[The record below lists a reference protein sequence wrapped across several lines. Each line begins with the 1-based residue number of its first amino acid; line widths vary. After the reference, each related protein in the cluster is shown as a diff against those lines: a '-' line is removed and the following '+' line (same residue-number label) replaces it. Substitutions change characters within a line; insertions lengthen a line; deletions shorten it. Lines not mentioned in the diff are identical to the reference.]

1 MAIEAGQS
9 STGSIKTELRENAVG
24 LPGILMQG
32 IATIGPS
39 FAILASFVFIV
50 GFAGL
55 VTPWAFLFGGI
66 LLGLQALSAAQLA
79 KVFPSAGGWYTWI
92 ARAFHP
98 RAGFF
103 AGVLFSIWLPPVA
116 TLTMSYLAET
126 VLEPSIKAEYGVDI
140 LWWIWVIAG
149 VALVIFFAYQGIS
162 ISEKALII
170 TGGIEI
176 VIMVGL
182 AFTGLVSPG
191 PGGFSLAPLNPGNFG
206 LAGNLFLGVVFS
218 IFAFS
223 GWEST
228 GPLAEESRNPKRNVP
243 IGLVGSVA
251 VLTVY
256 FVFVTWG
263 YLVGI
268 GTSKVG
274 GIATATTFP
283 VQTLAQRVWGGA
295 WVLLL
300 FALLNSAIALSIA
313 CFNGGTRT
321 WYAMGRSGVLP
332 KMVGKVNAKRKTPD
346 NAIALQ
352 VGVQVIAFL
361 CVLIWG
367 AANVFFSWANA
378 ITIGLVLMY
387 VLCNIGVVKYYLTE
401 GRAHPGRLEVLL
413 LPVHQHRAGV
423 LGPDDLH
430 RRPRAH
436 RGHPDLPQGGRQR
449 GLDAPGA
456 AGVRADRW
464 SLGQAGGWR
473 TGDPGARAAAG
484 AAARAAACATAG
496 AAAGAGRADHRRG
509 QRHRCRGCG
518 TVRRPRSGPDPP
530 GRGRRPGDRGRRGD
544 QRPG

>member
-1 MAIEAGQS
+1 MAVEAGKP
-9 STGSIKTELRENAVG
+9 STGSVKTELRENAVG
-24 LPGILMQG
+24 LPGMLMQG

-50 GFAGL
+50 SFAGL
-55 VTPWAFLFGGI
+55 VTPWAYLFGGI

-116 TLTMSYLAET
+116 TLTMSFLAKT
-126 VLEPSIKAEYGVDI
+126 VLEPSIKAEYGVDVP
-140 LWWIWVIAG
+140 WWIWVVAG

-170 TGGIEI
+170 TGLIEI

-182 AFTGLVSPG
+182 AFTALASPG
-191 PGGFSLAPLNPGNFG
+191 PGGFSFGPLNPANFG

-243 IGLVGSVA
+243 IGLVGSV
-251 VLTVY
+251 VILTIY

-268 GTSKVG
+268 GVCKVG
-274 GIATATTFP
+274 SIPTATAFP
-283 VQTLAQRVWGGA
+283 VATMAQRVWGGA

-332 KMVGKVNAKRKTPD
+332 KMVGKVNPVRKTPV
-346 NAIALQ
+346 NAISLQ
-352 VGVQVIAFL
+352 VGVQVLAFA

-367 AANVFFSWANA
+367 AENVFFSWANA
-378 ITIGLVLMY
+378 ITIGLVFMY
-387 VLCNIGVVKYYLTE
+387 VLCNIGVVRYYLTE
-401 GRAHPGRLEVLL
+401 GRGQFNPVLHL
-413 LPVHQHRAGV
+413 VVPVVAS
-423 LGPDDLH
+423 
-430 RRPRAH
+430 
-436 RGHPDLPQGGRQR
+436 
-449 GLDAPGA
+449 A
-456 AGVRADRW
+456 AGILVVWKSYFSPFTSTGPVFWGLMTFIVVLALTVVILIYLKVAGKEDWMRRAQ
-464 SLGQAGGWR
+464 LVFEQTGG
-473 TGDPGARAAAG
+473 
-484 AAARAAACATAG
+484 
-496 AAAGAGRADHRRG
+496 H
-509 QRHRCRGCG
+509 
-518 TVRRPRSGPDPP
+518 
-530 GRGRRPGDRGRRGD
+530 
-544 QRPG
+544 

>member
-9 STGSIKTELRENAVG
+9 GTGTIKTELRENAVG

-50 GFAGL
+50 GFAGI

-116 TLTMSYLAET
+116 TLTMSYLAKT
-126 VLEPSIKAEYGVDI
+126 VLEPSIKAEYGVDVP
-140 LWWIWVIAG
+140 WWIWVIAG

-170 TGGIEI
+170 TGLIEI

-182 AFTGLVSPG
+182 AFTGLASPG

-243 IGLVGSVA
+243 IGLVGSVV
-251 VLTVY
+251 VLTIY
-256 FVFVTWG
+256 FVFVCWG

-268 GTSKVG
+268 GVSKVG
-274 GIATATTFP
+274 SIPTATAFP
-283 VQTLAQRVWGGA
+283 VATMAQRVWGGA

-332 KMVGKVNAKRKTPD
+332 KMVGKVNPVRKTPV
-346 NAIALQ
+346 NAISLQ
-352 VGVQVIAFL
+352 VGVQVLAFV

-367 AANVFFSWANA
+367 AENVFFSWANA

-387 VLCNIGVVKYYLTE
+387 VLCNIGVVRYYLTE
-401 GRAHPGRLEVLL
+401 GRGQFNPLLHIVVPVITVVILIYLRVTGREDWTR
-413 LPVHQHRAGV
+413 RAQLV
-423 LGPDDLH
+423 FE
-430 RRPRAH
+430 
-436 RGHPDLPQGGRQR
+436 QSGG
-449 GLDAPGA
+449 
-456 AGVRADRW
+456 
-464 SLGQAGGWR
+464 
-473 TGDPGARAAAG
+473 
-484 AAARAAACATAG
+484 C
-496 AAAGAGRADHRRG
+496 H
-509 QRHRCRGCG
+509 
-518 TVRRPRSGPDPP
+518 
-530 GRGRRPGDRGRRGD
+530 
-544 QRPG
+544 

>member
-1 MAIEAGQS
+1 VAVETGQS
-9 STGSIKTELRENAVG
+9 STGSVRTDLRENAIG
-24 LPGILMQG
+24 LPGVLMQG

-50 GFAGL
+50 GFAGI

-92 ARAFHP
+92 ARSFHP

-116 TLTMSYLAET
+116 TLTMCYLAKT

-140 LWWIWVIAG
+140 YWWIWVLVG
-149 VALVIFFAYQGIS
+149 VALVIFFAYRGIA

-170 TGGIEI
+170 TGLIEI
-176 VIMVGL
+176 VIMVALAFSGL
-182 AFTGLVSPG
+182 ASPG
-191 PGGFSLAPLNPGNFG
+191 KGGFSFAPLNPANFG
-206 LAGNLFLGVVFS
+206 VAGNLFLGVVFS

-263 YLVGI
+263 YLNGI
-268 GTSKVG
+268 GVAKVG
-274 GIATATTFP
+274 SIATASAFP
-283 VQTLAQRVWGGA
+283 VATLAQRVWGGA

-332 KMVGKVNAKRKTPD
+332 SMVGKVDAKRKTPD
-346 NAIALQ
+346 NAIGLQ

-361 CVLIWG
+361 CVIIFG
-367 AANVFFSWANA
+367 VENVFFSWANA
-378 ITIGLVLMY
+378 ITIGLVFMY
-387 VLCNIGVVKYYLTE
+387 VLCNIGVVRYYLTE
-401 GRAHPGRLEVLL
+401 ARAQFNPVLHVVVPL
-413 LPVHQHRAGV
+413 VATAAGV
-423 LGPDDLH
+423 LVVWKSYFSPFTSTGPVFWGLMTFIAVLALTVLILIYLRVSGKEDWM
-430 RRPRAH
+430 RRAQLVFEQSG
-436 RGHPDLPQGGRQR
+436 GH
-449 GLDAPGA
+449 
-456 AGVRADRW
+456 
-464 SLGQAGGWR
+464 
-473 TGDPGARAAAG
+473 
-484 AAARAAACATAG
+484 
-496 AAAGAGRADHRRG
+496 
-509 QRHRCRGCG
+509 
-518 TVRRPRSGPDPP
+518 
-530 GRGRRPGDRGRRGD
+530 
-544 QRPG
+544 

>member
-1 MAIEAGQS
+1 MAVEAGKP
-9 STGSIKTELRENAVG
+9 STGSVKTELRENAVG
-24 LPGILMQG
+24 LPGMLMQG

-50 GFAGL
+50 SFAGL
-55 VTPWAFLFGGI
+55 VTPWAYLFGGI

-116 TLTMSYLAET
+116 TLTMAFLAKT

-140 LWWIWVIAG
+140 PWWIWVVAG

-170 TGGIEI
+170 TGLIEI
-176 VIMVGL
+176 VIMVAL
-182 AFTGLVSPG
+182 AFTGLASPG
-191 PGGFSLAPLNPGNFG
+191 PGGFSFGPLNPGNFG
-206 LAGNLFLGVVFS
+206 LASNLFLGVVFS

-228 GPLAEESRNPKRNVP
+228 GPLAEESKNPKRNVP
-243 IGLVGSVA
+243 IGLVGSV
-251 VLTVY
+251 VILTIY

-268 GTSKVG
+268 GVSKVG
-274 GIATATTFP
+274 SIPTASAFP
-283 VQTLAQRVWGGA
+283 VATLAQRVWGGA

-332 KMVGKVNAKRKTPD
+332 KMVGKVNPTRKTPV
-346 NAIALQ
+346 NAIGLQ
-352 VGVQVIAFL
+352 VGVQVLAFA

-367 AANVFFSWANA
+367 AEDVFFSWANA

-387 VLCNIGVVKYYLTE
+387 VLCNIGVVRYYLTE
-401 GRAHPGRLEVLL
+401 GRGQFNPLL
-413 LPVHQHRAGV
+413 HIVVPVIAS
-423 LGPDDLH
+423 
-430 RRPRAH
+430 
-436 RGHPDLPQGGRQR
+436 
-449 GLDAPGA
+449 A
-456 AGVRADRW
+456 AGIVVVWKSYFSPFTSTGPVFWGLMTFIVVLVLTVVILIYLRVTGREDWMRRAQLVFEQ
-464 SLGQAGGWR
+464 SGG
-473 TGDPGARAAAG
+473 G
-484 AAARAAACATAG
+484 
-496 AAAGAGRADHRRG
+496 H
-509 QRHRCRGCG
+509 
-518 TVRRPRSGPDPP
+518 
-530 GRGRRPGDRGRRGD
+530 
-544 QRPG
+544 

>member
-1 MAIEAGQS
+1 MAVEAGKP
-9 STGSIKTELRENAVG
+9 STGSVKTELRENAVG
-24 LPGILMQG
+24 LPGMLMQG

-50 GFAGL
+50 SFAGL
-55 VTPWAFLFGGI
+55 VTPWAYLFGGI

-116 TLTMSYLAET
+116 TLTMSFLAKT
-126 VLEPSIKAEYGVDI
+126 VLEPSIKAEYGVDVP
-140 LWWIWVIAG
+140 WWIWVVAG

-170 TGGIEI
+170 TGLIEI
-176 VIMVGL
+176 VIMVAL
-182 AFTGLVSPG
+182 AFTGLASPG
-191 PGGFSLAPLNPGNFG
+191 PGGFSFGPLNPGNFG

-228 GPLAEESRNPKRNVP
+228 GPLAEESKNPKRNVP
-243 IGLVGSVA
+243 IGLVGSV
-251 VLTVY
+251 VLLTVY

-268 GTSKVG
+268 GVSKVG
-274 GIATATTFP
+274 SIPTASAFP
-283 VQTLAQRVWGGA
+283 VATLAQRVWGGA

-332 KMVGKVNAKRKTPD
+332 KMVGKVNPTRKTPV
-346 NAIALQ
+346 NAISLQ
-352 VGVQVIAFL
+352 VGVQVLAFV

-367 AANVFFSWANA
+367 AEDVFFSWANA

-387 VLCNIGVVKYYLTE
+387 VLCNIGVVRYYLTE
-401 GRAHPGRLEVLL
+401 GRSQFNPLL
-413 LPVHQHRAGV
+413 HIVVPVVAS
-423 LGPDDLH
+423 
-430 RRPRAH
+430 
-436 RGHPDLPQGGRQR
+436 
-449 GLDAPGA
+449 A
-456 AGVRADRW
+456 AGIVVVWKSYFSPFTSTGPVFWGLMTFIVVLVLTVVILIYLRVTGREDWMRRAQLVFEQ
-464 SLGQAGGWR
+464 SGG
-473 TGDPGARAAAG
+473 G
-484 AAARAAACATAG
+484 
-496 AAAGAGRADHRRG
+496 H
-509 QRHRCRGCG
+509 
-518 TVRRPRSGPDPP
+518 
-530 GRGRRPGDRGRRGD
+530 
-544 QRPG
+544 

>member
-1 MAIEAGQS
+1 M
-9 STGSIKTELRENAVG
+9 
-24 LPGILMQG
+24 LMQG

-50 GFAGL
+50 SFAGL
-55 VTPWAFLFGGI
+55 VTPWAYLFGGI

-116 TLTMSYLAET
+116 TLTMSFLAKT
-126 VLEPSIKAEYGVDI
+126 VLEPSIKAEYGVDVP
-140 LWWIWVIAG
+140 WWIWVVAG

-170 TGGIEI
+170 TGLIEI
-176 VIMVGL
+176 VIMVAL
-182 AFTGLVSPG
+182 AFTGLASPG
-191 PGGFSLAPLNPGNFG
+191 PGGFSFGPLNPGNFG

-228 GPLAEESRNPKRNVP
+228 GPLAEESKNPKRNVP
-243 IGLVGSVA
+243 IGLVGSVV

-268 GTSKVG
+268 GVSKVG
-274 GIATATTFP
+274 SIPTASAFP
-283 VQTLAQRVWGGA
+283 VATLAQRVWGGA

-332 KMVGKVNAKRKTPD
+332 KMVGKVNPTRKTPV
-346 NAIALQ
+346 NAISLQ
-352 VGVQVIAFL
+352 VGVQVLAFV

-367 AANVFFSWANA
+367 AENVFFSWANA

-387 VLCNIGVVKYYLTE
+387 VLCNIGVVRYYLTE
-401 GRAHPGRLEVLL
+401 GRAQFNPLL
-413 LPVHQHRAGV
+413 HIVVPVVAS
-423 LGPDDLH
+423 
-430 RRPRAH
+430 
-436 RGHPDLPQGGRQR
+436 
-449 GLDAPGA
+449 A
-456 AGVRADRW
+456 AGVVVVWKSYFSPFTSTGPVFWGLMTFIVVLVLTVVILIYLRVTGREDWMRRAQLVFEQ
-464 SLGQAGGWR
+464 SGG
-473 TGDPGARAAAG
+473 G
-484 AAARAAACATAG
+484 
-496 AAAGAGRADHRRG
+496 H
-509 QRHRCRGCG
+509 
-518 TVRRPRSGPDPP
+518 
-530 GRGRRPGDRGRRGD
+530 
-544 QRPG
+544 

>member
-1 MAIEAGQS
+1 VAVEAGQTS
-9 STGSIKTELRENAVG
+9 KGSVKTELRENAVG
-24 LPGILMQG
+24 LPGMLMQG

-50 GFAGL
+50 GFAGI
-55 VTPWAFLFGGI
+55 VTPWAYLFGGI

-92 ARAFHP
+92 ARAFDP

-116 TLTMSYLAET
+116 TLTMSFLAKT
-126 VLEPSIKAEYGVDI
+126 VLEPSIKAEWGVDI
-140 LWWIWVIAG
+140 PWWIWVVAG
-149 VALVIFFAYQGIS
+149 VALVVFFAYQGIS
-162 ISEKALII
+162 ISEKALLI
-170 TGGIEI
+170 TGAIEI
-176 VIMVGL
+176 VIMVAL
-182 AFTGLVSPG
+182 AFTALASPG
-191 PGGFSLAPLNPGNFG
+191 PGGFSWGPLNPGNFG

-228 GPLAEESRNPKRNVP
+228 GPLAEESKNPKRNVP

-268 GTSKVG
+268 GVAKVG
-274 GIATATTFP
+274 SIPTASAFP
-283 VQTLAQRVWGGA
+283 VATLAQRVWGGA

-332 KMVGKVNAKRKTPD
+332 KMVGKVNPARKTPV
-346 NAIALQ
+346 NAITLQ
-352 VGVQVIAFL
+352 VGVQVIAFI

-367 AANVFFSWANA
+367 AENVFFSWANA

-387 VLCNIGVVKYYLTE
+387 VLCNIGVVKYYATE
-401 GRAHPGRLEVLL
+401 GRGQFNPLL
-413 LPVHQHRAGV
+413 HVVIPVVAS
-423 LGPDDLH
+423 
-430 RRPRAH
+430 
-436 RGHPDLPQGGRQR
+436 
-449 GLDAPGA
+449 A
-456 AGVRADRW
+456 AGIVVVWKSYFSPFTSTGPVFWGLMTFIVVLVLTVAALIYLRVSGHEDWMRRAQ
-464 SLGQAGGWR
+464 LVFEQTGG
-473 TGDPGARAAAG
+473 
-484 AAARAAACATAG
+484 
-496 AAAGAGRADHRRG
+496 H
-509 QRHRCRGCG
+509 
-518 TVRRPRSGPDPP
+518 
-530 GRGRRPGDRGRRGD
+530 
-544 QRPG
+544 

>member
-1 MAIEAGQS
+1 MAVEAGKP
-9 STGSIKTELRENAVG
+9 STGSVKTELRENAVG
-24 LPGILMQG
+24 LPGMLMQG

-50 GFAGL
+50 SFAGL
-55 VTPWAFLFGGI
+55 VTPWAYLFGGI

-116 TLTMSYLAET
+116 TLTMAFLAKT
-126 VLEPSIKAEYGVDI
+126 VLEPSIKAEYGVDVP
-140 LWWIWVIAG
+140 WWIWVVAG

-170 TGGIEI
+170 TGLIEI
-176 VIMVGL
+176 VIMVAL
-182 AFTGLVSPG
+182 AFTGLASPG
-191 PGGFSLAPLNPGNFG
+191 PGGFSFGPLNPGNFG

-228 GPLAEESRNPKRNVP
+228 GPLAEESKNPKRNVP
-243 IGLVGSVA
+243 IGLVGSV
-251 VLTVY
+251 VLLTVY

-268 GTSKVG
+268 GVSKVG
-274 GIATATTFP
+274 SIPTASAFP
-283 VQTLAQRVWGGA
+283 VATLAQRVWGGA

-332 KMVGKVNAKRKTPD
+332 KMVGKVNPTRKTPV
-346 NAIALQ
+346 NAISLQ
-352 VGVQVIAFL
+352 VGVQVLAFV

-367 AANVFFSWANA
+367 AEDVFFSWANA

-387 VLCNIGVVKYYLTE
+387 VLCNIGVVRYYLTE
-401 GRAHPGRLEVLL
+401 GRAQFNPLL
-413 LPVHQHRAGV
+413 HIVVPAVAS
-423 LGPDDLH
+423 
-430 RRPRAH
+430 
-436 RGHPDLPQGGRQR
+436 
-449 GLDAPGA
+449 A
-456 AGVRADRW
+456 AGVVVVWKSYFSPFTSTGPVFWGLMTFIVVLVLTVVILIYLRVTGREDWMRRAQLVFEQ
-464 SLGQAGGWR
+464 SGG
-473 TGDPGARAAAG
+473 G
-484 AAARAAACATAG
+484 
-496 AAAGAGRADHRRG
+496 H
-509 QRHRCRGCG
+509 
-518 TVRRPRSGPDPP
+518 
-530 GRGRRPGDRGRRGD
+530 
-544 QRPG
+544 

>member
-1 MAIEAGQS
+1 MAVEAGQTS
-9 STGSIKTELRENAVG
+9 KGSVKTELRENAVG
-24 LPGILMQG
+24 LPGMLMQG

-50 GFAGL
+50 GFAGI
-55 VTPWAFLFGGI
+55 VTPWAFLFGGV

-103 AGVLFSIWLPPVA
+103 AGVLFSVWLPPVA
-116 TLTMSYLAET
+116 ALTLSYLSKT

-140 LWWIWVIAG
+140 QWWIWVLVG
-149 VALVIFFAYQGIS
+149 LALVIYFAYQGIT

-170 TGGIEI
+170 TGSIEI
-176 VIMVGL
+176 VIMVAL
-182 AFTGLVSPG
+182 AFTGLASPG
-191 PGGFSLAPLNPGNFG
+191 PGGFSWAPLNPAHFG

-228 GPLAEESRNPKRNVP
+228 GPLAEESKNPKRNVP
-243 IGLVGSVA
+243 IGLVGSVL
-251 VLTVY
+251 VLMVY

-263 YLVGI
+263 YLVGT
-268 GTSKVG
+268 GVNKV
-274 GIATATTFP
+274 AVTANPNGPFP
-283 VQTLAQRVWGGA
+283 VAIMAQRVWSGA

-332 KMVGKVNAKRKTPD
+332 RALGKVNPRRKTPI
-346 NAIALQ
+346 NAIH
-352 VGVQVIAFL
+352 VQVAVQALAFVF
-361 CVLIWG
+361 VLIYG

-387 VLCNIGVVKYYLTE
+387 ILCNIGVVKYYLTE
-401 GRAHPGRLEVLL
+401 ARSQFNPLL
-413 LPVHQHRAGV
+413 HLVVPVVAS
-423 LGPDDLH
+423 
-430 RRPRAH
+430 
-436 RGHPDLPQGGRQR
+436 
-449 GLDAPGA
+449 A
-456 AGVRADRW
+456 AGVVVVWKSYFSPFTSTGPVFWGLMTFFGVLAITVIILIYLRVRGKEDWMRRAQLVFEQ
-464 SLGQAGGWR
+464 SGG
-473 TGDPGARAAAG
+473 G
-484 AAARAAACATAG
+484 
-496 AAAGAGRADHRRG
+496 H
-509 QRHRCRGCG
+509 
-518 TVRRPRSGPDPP
+518 
-530 GRGRRPGDRGRRGD
+530 
-544 QRPG
+544 

>member
-1 MAIEAGQS
+1 MAVEAGKP
-9 STGSIKTELRENAVG
+9 STGSVKTELRENAVG
-24 LPGILMQG
+24 LPGMLMQG

-50 GFAGL
+50 SFAGL
-55 VTPWAFLFGGI
+55 VTPWAYLFGGI

-92 ARAFHP
+92 ARAFDP

-116 TLTMSYLAET
+116 TLTMSYLAKT
-126 VLEPSIKAEYGVDI
+126 VLEPSIKAEYGVDVP
-140 LWWIWVIAG
+140 WWIWVVAG

-170 TGGIEI
+170 TGLIEI
-176 VIMVGL
+176 VIMVAL
-182 AFTGLVSPG
+182 AFTGLASPG
-191 PGGFSLAPLNPGNFG
+191 PGGFSFGPLNPGNFG
-206 LAGNLFLGVVFS
+206 LASNLFLGVVFS

-228 GPLAEESRNPKRNVP
+228 GPLAEESKNPKRNVP
-243 IGLVGSVA
+243 IGLVGSV
-251 VLTVY
+251 VILTVY

-268 GTSKVG
+268 GVSKVG
-274 GIATATTFP
+274 SIPTASAFP
-283 VQTLAQRVWGGA
+283 VATMAQRVWGGA

-332 KMVGKVNAKRKTPD
+332 KMVGKVNPTRKTPV
-346 NAIALQ
+346 NAISLQ
-352 VGVQVIAFL
+352 VGVQVLAFA

-367 AANVFFSWANA
+367 AEDVFFSWANA

-401 GRAHPGRLEVLL
+401 GRGQFNPLL
-413 LPVHQHRAGV
+413 HIVVPVVAS
-423 LGPDDLH
+423 
-430 RRPRAH
+430 
-436 RGHPDLPQGGRQR
+436 
-449 GLDAPGA
+449 A
-456 AGVRADRW
+456 AGIVVVWKSYFSPFTSTGPVFWGLMTFIVVLVLTVVILIYLRVTGREDWMRRAQLVFEQ
-464 SLGQAGGWR
+464 SGG
-473 TGDPGARAAAG
+473 G
-484 AAARAAACATAG
+484 
-496 AAAGAGRADHRRG
+496 H
-509 QRHRCRGCG
+509 
-518 TVRRPRSGPDPP
+518 
-530 GRGRRPGDRGRRGD
+530 
-544 QRPG
+544 

>member
-1 MAIEAGQS
+1 MAVEAGKP
-9 STGSIKTELRENAVG
+9 STGSVKTELRENAVG
-24 LPGILMQG
+24 LPGMLMQG

-50 GFAGL
+50 SFAGL
-55 VTPWAFLFGGI
+55 VTPWAYLFGGI

-116 TLTMSYLAET
+116 TLTMAFLAKT
-126 VLEPSIKAEYGVDI
+126 VLEPSIKAEYGVDVP
-140 LWWIWVIAG
+140 WWIWVVAG

-170 TGGIEI
+170 TGLIEI
-176 VIMVGL
+176 VIMVAL
-182 AFTGLVSPG
+182 AFTGLASPG
-191 PGGFSLAPLNPGNFG
+191 PGGFSFGPLNPGNFG

-228 GPLAEESRNPKRNVP
+228 GPLAEESKNPKRNVP
-243 IGLVGSVA
+243 IGLVGSVV

-268 GTSKVG
+268 GVSKVG
-274 GIATATTFP
+274 SIPTASAFP
-283 VQTLAQRVWGGA
+283 VATLAQRVWGGA

-332 KMVGKVNAKRKTPD
+332 KMVGKVNPTRKTPV
-346 NAIALQ
+346 NAISLQ
-352 VGVQVIAFL
+352 VGVQVLAFV

-367 AANVFFSWANA
+367 AEDVFFSWANA

-387 VLCNIGVVKYYLTE
+387 VLCNIGVVRYYLTE
-401 GRAHPGRLEVLL
+401 GRAQFNPLL
-413 LPVHQHRAGV
+413 HIVVPVVAS
-423 LGPDDLH
+423 
-430 RRPRAH
+430 
-436 RGHPDLPQGGRQR
+436 
-449 GLDAPGA
+449 A
-456 AGVRADRW
+456 AGVVVVWKSYFSPFTSTGPVFWGLMTFIVVLVLTVVILIYLRVTGREDWMRRAQLVFEQ
-464 SLGQAGGWR
+464 SGG
-473 TGDPGARAAAG
+473 G
-484 AAARAAACATAG
+484 
-496 AAAGAGRADHRRG
+496 H
-509 QRHRCRGCG
+509 
-518 TVRRPRSGPDPP
+518 
-530 GRGRRPGDRGRRGD
+530 
-544 QRPG
+544 

>member
-1 MAIEAGQS
+1 MAVEAGKP
-9 STGSIKTELRENAVG
+9 STGSVKTELRENAVG
-24 LPGILMQG
+24 LPGMLMQG

-50 GFAGL
+50 SFAGL
-55 VTPWAFLFGGI
+55 VTPWAYLFGGI

-116 TLTMSYLAET
+116 TLTMSFLAKT
-126 VLEPSIKAEYGVDI
+126 VLEPSIKAEYGVDVP
-140 LWWIWVIAG
+140 WWIWVVAG

-170 TGGIEI
+170 TGLIEI
-176 VIMVGL
+176 VIMVAL
-182 AFTGLVSPG
+182 AFTGLASPG
-191 PGGFSLAPLNPGNFG
+191 PGGFSFGPLNPGNFG

-228 GPLAEESRNPKRNVP
+228 GPLAEESKNPKRNVP
-243 IGLVGSVA
+243 IGLVGSVV

-268 GTSKVG
+268 GVSKVG
-274 GIATATTFP
+274 SIPTASAFP
-283 VQTLAQRVWGGA
+283 VATLAQRVWGGA

-332 KMVGKVNAKRKTPD
+332 KMVGKVNPTRKTPV
-346 NAIALQ
+346 NAISLQ
-352 VGVQVIAFL
+352 VGVQVLAFV

-367 AANVFFSWANA
+367 AENVFFSWANA

-387 VLCNIGVVKYYLTE
+387 VLCNIGVVRYYLTE
-401 GRAHPGRLEVLL
+401 GRAQFNPLL
-413 LPVHQHRAGV
+413 HIVVPVIAS
-423 LGPDDLH
+423 
-430 RRPRAH
+430 
-436 RGHPDLPQGGRQR
+436 
-449 GLDAPGA
+449 A
-456 AGVRADRW
+456 AGVVVVWKSYFSPFTSTGPVFWGLMTFIVVLVLTVVILIYLRVTGREDWMRRAQLVFEQ
-464 SLGQAGGWR
+464 SGG
-473 TGDPGARAAAG
+473 G
-484 AAARAAACATAG
+484 
-496 AAAGAGRADHRRG
+496 H
-509 QRHRCRGCG
+509 
-518 TVRRPRSGPDPP
+518 
-530 GRGRRPGDRGRRGD
+530 
-544 QRPG
+544 

>member
-1 MAIEAGQS
+1 MAVEAGQS
-9 STGSIKTELRENAVG
+9 GTSKGTVASELRENAVG

-50 GFAGL
+50 GFAGI

-103 AGVLFSIWLPPVA
+103 AGVLFSVWLPPVA
-116 TLTMSYLAET
+116 TLTMSFLAKT
-126 VLEPSIKAEYGVDI
+126 VLEPSIKAEWGVDI
-140 LWWIWVIAG
+140 PWWIWVVLG
-149 VALVIFFAYQGIS
+149 VALVIFFAYQGIA

-170 TGGIEI
+170 TGSIEI
-176 VIMVGL
+176 VIMVAL
-182 AFTGLVSPG
+182 AFTGLASPG
-191 PGGFSLAPLNPGNFG
+191 PGGFSWAPLNPGNFG

-274 GIATATTFP
+274 SIPTAATWPVATM
-283 VQTLAQRVWGGA
+283 AQRVWGGA

-352 VGVQVIAFL
+352 VGVQVIAFV

-367 AANVFFSWANA
+367 ATDVFFSWANA

-387 VLCNIGVVKYYLTE
+387 VLCNIGVVRYYLTE
-401 GRAHPGRLEVLL
+401 GRAQFNPLL
-413 LPVHQHRAGV
+413 HIVVPVVAT
-423 LGPDDLH
+423 
-430 RRPRAH
+430 
-436 RGHPDLPQGGRQR
+436 
-449 GLDAPGA
+449 A
-456 AGVRADRW
+456 AGILVVWKSYFSPFTSTGPVFWGLMTFIVVLALTVVILIYLKVAGKEDWMRRAQ
-464 SLGQAGGWR
+464 LVFEQTGG
-473 TGDPGARAAAG
+473 
-484 AAARAAACATAG
+484 
-496 AAAGAGRADHRRG
+496 H
-509 QRHRCRGCG
+509 
-518 TVRRPRSGPDPP
+518 
-530 GRGRRPGDRGRRGD
+530 
-544 QRPG
+544 

>member
-1 MAIEAGQS
+1 MAVEAGQS
-9 STGSIKTELRENAVG
+9 GTGTVKTELRENAVG

-116 TLTMSYLAET
+116 TLTMSYLAKT

-140 LWWIWVIAG
+140 PWWIWVIAG

-170 TGGIEI
+170 TGLIEI

-191 PGGFSLAPLNPGNFG
+191 PGGFSFAPLNPGNFG

-243 IGLVGSVA
+243 IGLVGSVII
-251 VLTVY
+251 LTIY
-256 FVFVTWG
+256 FVFVCWG

-268 GTSKVG
+268 GVGKVG
-274 GIATATTFP
+274 TIPTATAFP
-283 VQTLAQRVWGGA
+283 VATMAQRVWGGA

-300 FALLNSAIALSIA
+300 FALLNSAVALSIA

-332 KMVGKVNAKRKTPD
+332 KMVGKVNPTRKTPV
-346 NAIALQ
+346 NAISLQ
-352 VGVQVIAFL
+352 VGVQVLAFA

-387 VLCNIGVVKYYLTE
+387 LLCNIGVVKYYLTE
-401 GRAHPGRLEVLL
+401 GRGQFNPVLHL
-413 LPVHQHRAGV
+413 VVPVVAS
-423 LGPDDLH
+423 
-430 RRPRAH
+430 
-436 RGHPDLPQGGRQR
+436 
-449 GLDAPGA
+449 A
-456 AGVRADRW
+456 AGILVVWKSYFSPFTSTGPVFWGLMTFIVVLALTVVILIYLRVAGKEDWMRRAQLVFEQ
-464 SLGQAGGWR
+464 SGG
-473 TGDPGARAAAG
+473 G
-484 AAARAAACATAG
+484 
-496 AAAGAGRADHRRG
+496 H
-509 QRHRCRGCG
+509 
-518 TVRRPRSGPDPP
+518 
-530 GRGRRPGDRGRRGD
+530 
-544 QRPG
+544 

>member
-1 MAIEAGQS
+1 MAVEAGKP
-9 STGSIKTELRENAVG
+9 STGSVKTELRENAVG
-24 LPGILMQG
+24 LPGMLMQG

-50 GFAGL
+50 SFAGL
-55 VTPWAFLFGGI
+55 VTPWAYLFGGI
-66 LLGLQALSAAQLA
+66 LLGLQALAAAQLA

-116 TLTMSYLAET
+116 TLTMAFLAKT
-126 VLEPSIKAEYGVDI
+126 VLEPSIKAEYGVDVP
-140 LWWIWVIAG
+140 WWIWVVAG

-170 TGGIEI
+170 TGLIEI
-176 VIMVGL
+176 VIMVAL
-182 AFTGLVSPG
+182 AFTGLASPG
-191 PGGFSLAPLNPGNFG
+191 PGGFSFGPLNPGNFG

-243 IGLVGSVA
+243 IGLVGSV
-251 VLTVY
+251 VILTIY

-268 GTSKVG
+268 GVSKVG
-274 GIATATTFP
+274 GISTASAFP
-283 VQTLAQRVWGGA
+283 VATMAQRVWGGA

-332 KMVGKVNAKRKTPD
+332 KMVGKVNPTRKTPV
-346 NAIALQ
+346 NAISLQ
-352 VGVQVIAFL
+352 VGVQALAFV

-367 AANVFFSWANA
+367 AEDVFFSWANA

-387 VLCNIGVVKYYLTE
+387 VLCNIGVVRYYLTE
-401 GRAHPGRLEVLL
+401 GRGQFNPLL
-413 LPVHQHRAGV
+413 HIVVPVVAS
-423 LGPDDLH
+423 
-430 RRPRAH
+430 
-436 RGHPDLPQGGRQR
+436 
-449 GLDAPGA
+449 A
-456 AGVRADRW
+456 AGIVVVWKSYFSPFTSTGPVFWGLMTFIVVLVLTVVILIYLRVTGREDWMRRAQLVFEQ
-464 SLGQAGGWR
+464 SGG
-473 TGDPGARAAAG
+473 G
-484 AAARAAACATAG
+484 
-496 AAAGAGRADHRRG
+496 H
-509 QRHRCRGCG
+509 
-518 TVRRPRSGPDPP
+518 
-530 GRGRRPGDRGRRGD
+530 
-544 QRPG
+544 

>member
-1 MAIEAGQS
+1 MAVEAGES
-9 STGSIKTELRENAVG
+9 GTGTVKTELRENAVS

-50 GFAGL
+50 SFAGL

-116 TLTMSYLAET
+116 TLTMSYLAKT

-140 LWWIWVIAG
+140 PWWIWVVAG
-149 VALVIFFAYQGIS
+149 VALVIFFAYQGIA
-162 ISEKALII
+162 ISEKALIV
-170 TGGIEI
+170 TGLIEI
-176 VIMVGL
+176 VIMVAL
-182 AFTGLVSPG
+182 AFTGLASPG
-191 PGGFSLAPLNPGNFG
+191 PGGFSFAPLNPGHFG

-263 YLVGI
+263 YIVGI
-268 GTSKVG
+268 GVSKVG
-274 GIATATTFP
+274 SIPAATAFP
-283 VQTLAQRVWGGA
+283 VATMAQRVWGGA

-332 KMVGKVNAKRKTPD
+332 KMVGKVNPVRKTPV
-346 NAIALQ
+346 NAINLQ
-352 VGVQVIAFL
+352 IGVQVLAFV

-367 AANVFFSWANA
+367 VENVFFSWANA
-378 ITIGLVLMY
+378 ITIGLVFMY
-387 VLCNIGVVKYYLTE
+387 VLCNIGVVRYYLTE
-401 GRAHPGRLEVLL
+401 GRAQFNLL
-413 LPVHQHRAGV
+413 LHIVVPLVAS
-423 LGPDDLH
+423 
-430 RRPRAH
+430 
-436 RGHPDLPQGGRQR
+436 
-449 GLDAPGA
+449 A
-456 AGVRADRW
+456 AGIVVVWKSYFAPFTSTGPVFYGLMTFIVVLALTVVILIYLRVTGHEDWMRRAQLVFEQ
-464 SLGQAGGWR
+464 SGGS
-473 TGDPGARAAAG
+473 
-484 AAARAAACATAG
+484 
-496 AAAGAGRADHRRG
+496 H
-509 QRHRCRGCG
+509 
-518 TVRRPRSGPDPP
+518 
-530 GRGRRPGDRGRRGD
+530 
-544 QRPG
+544 

>member
-1 MAIEAGQS
+1 MAVEAGKP
-9 STGSIKTELRENAVG
+9 STGSVKTELRENAVG
-24 LPGILMQG
+24 LPGMLMQG

-50 GFAGL
+50 SFAGL
-55 VTPWAFLFGGI
+55 VTPWAYLFGGI

-92 ARAFHP
+92 ARALHP

-116 TLTMSYLAET
+116 TLTMSFLAKT

-140 LWWIWVIAG
+140 PWWIWVVAG

-170 TGGIEI
+170 TGLIEI
-176 VIMVGL
+176 VIMVAL
-182 AFTGLVSPG
+182 AFTGLASPG
-191 PGGFSLAPLNPGNFG
+191 PGGFSFGPLNPGNFG

-228 GPLAEESRNPKRNVP
+228 GPLAEESKNPKRNVP
-243 IGLVGSVA
+243 IGLVGSV
-251 VLTVY
+251 VILTIY

-268 GTSKVG
+268 GVSKVG
-274 GIATATTFP
+274 SIPTASAFP
-283 VQTLAQRVWGGA
+283 VATLAQRVWGGA

-332 KMVGKVNAKRKTPD
+332 KMVGKVNPTRKTPV
-346 NAIALQ
+346 NAISLQ
-352 VGVQVIAFL
+352 VGVQVLAFV

-367 AANVFFSWANA
+367 AEDVFFSWANA

-387 VLCNIGVVKYYLTE
+387 VLCNIGVVRYYLTE
-401 GRAHPGRLEVLL
+401 GRAQFNPLL
-413 LPVHQHRAGV
+413 HIVVPVIAS
-423 LGPDDLH
+423 
-430 RRPRAH
+430 
-436 RGHPDLPQGGRQR
+436 
-449 GLDAPGA
+449 A
-456 AGVRADRW
+456 AGIVVVWKSYFSPFTSTGPVFWGLMTFIVVLVLTVVILIYLRVTGREDWMRRAQLVFEQ
-464 SLGQAGGWR
+464 SGG
-473 TGDPGARAAAG
+473 G
-484 AAARAAACATAG
+484 
-496 AAAGAGRADHRRG
+496 H
-509 QRHRCRGCG
+509 
-518 TVRRPRSGPDPP
+518 
-530 GRGRRPGDRGRRGD
+530 
-544 QRPG
+544 

>member
-1 MAIEAGQS
+1 MAVEAGKP
-9 STGSIKTELRENAVG
+9 STGSVKTELRENAVG
-24 LPGILMQG
+24 LPGMLMQG

-50 GFAGL
+50 SFAGL
-55 VTPWAFLFGGI
+55 VTPWAYLFGGI

-116 TLTMSYLAET
+116 TLTMAFLAKT

-140 LWWIWVIAG
+140 PWWIWVVAG

-170 TGGIEI
+170 TGLIEI
-176 VIMVGL
+176 VIMVAL
-182 AFTGLVSPG
+182 AFTGLASPG
-191 PGGFSLAPLNPGNFG
+191 PGGFSFGPLNPGNFG

-228 GPLAEESRNPKRNVP
+228 GPLAEESKNPKRNVP
-243 IGLVGSVA
+243 IGLVGSVV

-268 GTSKVG
+268 GVSKVG
-274 GIATATTFP
+274 SIPTASAFP
-283 VQTLAQRVWGGA
+283 VATLAQRVWGGA

-332 KMVGKVNAKRKTPD
+332 KMVGKVNPTRKTPV
-346 NAIALQ
+346 NAISLQ
-352 VGVQVIAFL
+352 VGVQVLAFA

-367 AANVFFSWANA
+367 AENVFFSWANA
-378 ITIGLVLMY
+378 ITIGLVFMY
-387 VLCNIGVVKYYLTE
+387 VLCNIGVVRYYLTE
-401 GRAHPGRLEVLL
+401 GRAQFNPLL
-413 LPVHQHRAGV
+413 HIVVPVVAS
-423 LGPDDLH
+423 
-430 RRPRAH
+430 
-436 RGHPDLPQGGRQR
+436 
-449 GLDAPGA
+449 A
-456 AGVRADRW
+456 AGVVVVWKSYFSPFTSTGPVFWGLMTFIVVLVLTVVILIYLRVTGREDWMRRAQLVFEQ
-464 SLGQAGGWR
+464 SGG
-473 TGDPGARAAAG
+473 G
-484 AAARAAACATAG
+484 
-496 AAAGAGRADHRRG
+496 H
-509 QRHRCRGCG
+509 
-518 TVRRPRSGPDPP
+518 
-530 GRGRRPGDRGRRGD
+530 
-544 QRPG
+544 

>member
-1 MAIEAGQS
+1 MAVEAGKP
-9 STGSIKTELRENAVG
+9 STGSVKTELRENAVG
-24 LPGILMQG
+24 LPGMLMQG

-50 GFAGL
+50 SFAGL
-55 VTPWAFLFGGI
+55 VTPWAYLFGGI

-116 TLTMSYLAET
+116 TLTMAFLAKT
-126 VLEPSIKAEYGVDI
+126 VLEPSIKAEYGVDVP
-140 LWWIWVIAG
+140 WWIWVVAG

-170 TGGIEI
+170 TGLIEI
-176 VIMVGL
+176 VIMVAL
-182 AFTGLVSPG
+182 AFTGLASPG
-191 PGGFSLAPLNPGNFG
+191 PGGFSFGPLNPGNFG

-228 GPLAEESRNPKRNVP
+228 GPLAEESKNPKRNVP
-243 IGLVGSVA
+243 IGLVGSV
-251 VLTVY
+251 VLLTVY

-268 GTSKVG
+268 GVSKVG
-274 GIATATTFP
+274 SIPTASAFP
-283 VQTLAQRVWGGA
+283 VATLAQRVWGGA

-332 KMVGKVNAKRKTPD
+332 KMVGKVNPTRKTPV
-346 NAIALQ
+346 NAISLQ
-352 VGVQVIAFL
+352 VGVQVLAFA

-367 AANVFFSWANA
+367 AEDVFFSWANA

-387 VLCNIGVVKYYLTE
+387 VLCNIGVVRYYLTE
-401 GRAHPGRLEVLL
+401 GRAQFTPLL
-413 LPVHQHRAGV
+413 HIVVPVVAS
-423 LGPDDLH
+423 
-430 RRPRAH
+430 
-436 RGHPDLPQGGRQR
+436 
-449 GLDAPGA
+449 A
-456 AGVRADRW
+456 AGVVVVWKSYFSPFTSTGPVFWGLMTFIVVLVLTVVILIYLRVTGREDWMRRAQLVFEQ
-464 SLGQAGGWR
+464 SGG
-473 TGDPGARAAAG
+473 G
-484 AAARAAACATAG
+484 
-496 AAAGAGRADHRRG
+496 H
-509 QRHRCRGCG
+509 
-518 TVRRPRSGPDPP
+518 
-530 GRGRRPGDRGRRGD
+530 
-544 QRPG
+544 

>member
-1 MAIEAGQS
+1 MAVEAGQS
-9 STGSIKTELRENAVG
+9 GTGTVKTELRENAVS

-50 GFAGL
+50 SFAGL

-116 TLTMSYLAET
+116 TLTMSYLAKT

-140 LWWIWVIAG
+140 PWWIWVVVG
-149 VALVIFFAYQGIS
+149 VALVIFFAYQGIA
-162 ISEKALII
+162 ISEKALIV
-170 TGGIEI
+170 TGLIEI
-176 VIMVGL
+176 VIMVAL
-182 AFTGLVSPG
+182 AFTGLASPG
-191 PGGFSLAPLNPGNFG
+191 PGGFSFAPLNPAHFG

-268 GTSKVG
+268 GVSKVG
-274 GIATATTFP
+274 SIPAATAFP
-283 VQTLAQRVWGGA
+283 VATMAQRVWGGA

-332 KMVGKVNAKRKTPD
+332 KMVGKVNPVRKTPV
-346 NAIALQ
+346 NAINLQ
-352 VGVQVIAFL
+352 IGVQVLAFV

-367 AANVFFSWANA
+367 VENVFFSWANA
-378 ITIGLVLMY
+378 ITIGLVFMY

-401 GRAHPGRLEVLL
+401 GRGQFNPILHIVV
-413 LPVHQHRAGV
+413 PVVAS
-423 LGPDDLH
+423 
-430 RRPRAH
+430 
-436 RGHPDLPQGGRQR
+436 
-449 GLDAPGA
+449 A
-456 AGVRADRW
+456 AGIVVVWKSYFAPFT
-464 SLGQAGGWR
+464 S
-473 TGDPGARAAAG
+473 T
-484 AAARAAACATAG
+484 
-496 AAAGAGRADHRRG
+496 
-509 QRHRCRGCG
+509 G
-518 TVRRPRSGPDPP
+518 TVFWGLMTFIVVLALTVVILIYLRVAGKEDWMRRAQLVFEQSG
-530 GRGRRPGDRGRRGD
+530 GSH
-544 QRPG
+544 

>member
-1 MAIEAGQS
+1 MAVEAGKP
-9 STGSIKTELRENAVG
+9 STGSVKTELRENAVG
-24 LPGILMQG
+24 LPGMLMQG

-50 GFAGL
+50 SFAGL
-55 VTPWAFLFGGI
+55 VTPWAYLFGGI
-66 LLGLQALSAAQLA
+66 LLGLQALAAAQLA

-116 TLTMSYLAET
+116 TLTMAFLAKT
-126 VLEPSIKAEYGVDI
+126 VLEPSIKAEYGVDVP
-140 LWWIWVIAG
+140 WWIWVVAG

-170 TGGIEI
+170 TGLIEI
-176 VIMVGL
+176 VIMVAL
-182 AFTGLVSPG
+182 AFTGLASPG
-191 PGGFSLAPLNPGNFG
+191 PGGFSFGPLNPGNFG

-228 GPLAEESRNPKRNVP
+228 GPLAEESKNPKRNVP
-243 IGLVGSVA
+243 IGLVGSVV

-268 GTSKVG
+268 GVSKVG
-274 GIATATTFP
+274 SIPTASAFP
-283 VQTLAQRVWGGA
+283 VATLAQRVWGGA

-332 KMVGKVNAKRKTPD
+332 KMVGRVNPTRKTPV
-346 NAIALQ
+346 NAISLQ
-352 VGVQVIAFL
+352 VGVQVLAFV

-367 AANVFFSWANA
+367 AEDVFFSWANA

-387 VLCNIGVVKYYLTE
+387 VLCNIGVVRYYLTE
-401 GRAHPGRLEVLL
+401 GRAQFNPLL
-413 LPVHQHRAGV
+413 HIVVPVIAS
-423 LGPDDLH
+423 
-430 RRPRAH
+430 
-436 RGHPDLPQGGRQR
+436 
-449 GLDAPGA
+449 A
-456 AGVRADRW
+456 AGVVVVWKSYFSPFTSTGPVFWGLMTFIVVLVLTLVILIYLRVTGREDWMRRAQLVFEQ
-464 SLGQAGGWR
+464 SGG
-473 TGDPGARAAAG
+473 G
-484 AAARAAACATAG
+484 
-496 AAAGAGRADHRRG
+496 H
-509 QRHRCRGCG
+509 
-518 TVRRPRSGPDPP
+518 
-530 GRGRRPGDRGRRGD
+530 
-544 QRPG
+544 

>member
-1 MAIEAGQS
+1 
-9 STGSIKTELRENAVG
+9 
-24 LPGILMQG
+24 MQG

-50 GFAGL
+50 SFAGL

-66 LLGLQALSAAQLA
+66 LLGMQALSAAQLA

-116 TLTMSYLAET
+116 TLTMSFLAKT

-140 LWWIWVIAG
+140 PWWIWVVAG

-170 TGGIEI
+170 TGLIEI
-176 VIMVGL
+176 VIMVAL
-182 AFTGLVSPG
+182 AFTGLASPG
-191 PGGFSLAPLNPGNFG
+191 PGGFSFGPLNPGNFG

-228 GPLAEESRNPKRNVP
+228 GPLAEESKNPKRNVP
-243 IGLVGSVA
+243 IGLVGSV
-251 VLTVY
+251 VILTIY

-268 GTSKVG
+268 GVSKVG
-274 GIATATTFP
+274 SIPTASAFP
-283 VQTLAQRVWGGA
+283 VATMAQRVWGGA

-332 KMVGKVNAKRKTPD
+332 KMVGKVNPTRKTPV
-346 NAIALQ
+346 NAISLQ
-352 VGVQVIAFL
+352 VGVQVLAFA

-367 AANVFFSWANA
+367 AENVFFSWANA

-387 VLCNIGVVKYYLTE
+387 VLCNIGVVRYYLTE
-401 GRAHPGRLEVLL
+401 GRAQFNPLL
-413 LPVHQHRAGV
+413 HIVVPVIAS
-423 LGPDDLH
+423 
-430 RRPRAH
+430 
-436 RGHPDLPQGGRQR
+436 
-449 GLDAPGA
+449 A
-456 AGVRADRW
+456 AGIVVVWKSYFSPFTSTGPVFWGLMTFIVVLVLTVVILIYLRVTGREDWMRRAQLVFEQ
-464 SLGQAGGWR
+464 SGG
-473 TGDPGARAAAG
+473 G
-484 AAARAAACATAG
+484 
-496 AAAGAGRADHRRG
+496 H
-509 QRHRCRGCG
+509 
-518 TVRRPRSGPDPP
+518 
-530 GRGRRPGDRGRRGD
+530 
-544 QRPG
+544 

>member
-1 MAIEAGQS
+1 MAVEAGQG
-9 STGSIKTELRENAVG
+9 STGTVKTELRENAVS

-50 GFAGL
+50 SFAGL
-55 VTPWAFLFGGI
+55 VTPWAFLFGGV

-116 TLTMSYLAET
+116 TLTMSYLAKT

-140 LWWIWVIAG
+140 PWWIWVVVG
-149 VALVIFFAYQGIS
+149 VALVIFFAYQGIA

-170 TGGIEI
+170 TGLIEI
-176 VIMVGL
+176 VIMVALAITGL
-182 AFTGLVSPG
+182 ASPG
-191 PGGFSLAPLNPGNFG
+191 PGGFSFGPLNPGHFG
-206 LAGNLFLGVVFS
+206 LASNLFLGVVFS

-251 VLTVY
+251 VLTIY

-268 GTSKVG
+268 GVSKVG
-274 GIATATTFP
+274 SIPAATAFP
-283 VQTLAQRVWGGA
+283 VATMAQRVWGGA

-332 KMVGKVNAKRKTPD
+332 KMVGKVNPVRKTPV
-346 NAIALQ
+346 NAINLQ
-352 VGVQVIAFL
+352 IGVQVLAFV

-367 AANVFFSWANA
+367 VQNVFFSWANA
-378 ITIGLVLMY
+378 ITIGLVFMY

-401 GRAHPGRLEVLL
+401 GRGQFNPILHIVV
-413 LPVHQHRAGV
+413 PVVAS
-423 LGPDDLH
+423 
-430 RRPRAH
+430 
-436 RGHPDLPQGGRQR
+436 
-449 GLDAPGA
+449 A
-456 AGVRADRW
+456 AGIVVVWKSYFAPFT
-464 SLGQAGGWR
+464 S
-473 TGDPGARAAAG
+473 T
-484 AAARAAACATAG
+484 
-496 AAAGAGRADHRRG
+496 
-509 QRHRCRGCG
+509 G
-518 TVRRPRSGPDPP
+518 TVFWGLMTFIVVLALTVVILIYLRVTGHEDWMRRAQLVFEQSG
-530 GRGRRPGDRGRRGD
+530 GSH
-544 QRPG
+544 